1 MTEAKFPVIACV
13 NGQQS
18 FKWLTLEQ
26 ANDRFVVTNGRLVVN
41 KVEPLVLNYCQFLL
55 EQSQKSLAASQ
66 ENFDLLCEDVE
77 TRKNNSRF
85 ISEYLRPK
93 LEKCK
98 AEIKKDELDI
108 AFLKQAIVFL
118 NS

>member
-1 MTEAKFPVIACV
+1 MTEVKFPVIVRV

-18 FKWLTLEQ
+18 YQWLTLEQ
-26 ANDRFVVTNGRLVVN
+26 ANKSFVVIDNRLVIH
-41 KVEPLVLNYCQFLL
+41 KVEPLSLEYCQFLL

>member
-1 MTEAKFPVIACV
+1 MTEAKFPVIARID
-13 NGQQS
+13 GKTS

-26 ANDRFVVTNGRLVVN
+26 ANKRFVVIDNRLVIH
-41 KVEPLVLNYCQFLL
+41 KVEPLSLEYCQFLL

-93 LEKCK
+93 LERCK

-108 AFLKQAIVFL
+108 DFLTKAIDFL
-118 NS
+118 NN